1 MLNSIRFFLLSFWRQ
16 NQFFFVGI
24 FCPVLV
30 RIRLFWKVPA
40 LRFSFDGEDVHEV
53 ADGVDARGQTED
65 QLPGGEGHVVR
76 RDRAD
81 QHRNDESDHTWTT
94 KK

>member
-1 MLNSIRFFLLSFWRQ
+1 MLDSIGFFLLSFRRQ

-24 FCPVLV
+24 LCPVLV
-30 RIRLFWKVPA
+30 RVRLFWKVPA

-76 RDRAD
+76 RDGAD
-81 QHRNDESDHTWTT
+81 QHRYDESDHT
-94 KK
+94 